1 MECLSCNRADVE
13 APALTTLDHARTV
26 VYTPSAAPQDGH
38 VMLLRTLAWMFSTDL
53 AVDLGTANP
62 LVYVRGEGVV
72 INEPSVVAISQND
85 HSLLAVGHEAKAM
98 LGRAPDSIQVR
109 RPLRH
114 RLIAD
119 VDTTER
125 MLKYFITTVHRRR
138 RLVHPRIVLTV
149 PTGITQV
156 ENRAVRASAQRAGAR
171 EGVLVEHAMATVLL
185 ARLAIQEPVGPLVS
199 YTV

>member
-1 MECLSCNRADVE
+1 
-13 APALTTLDHARTV
+13 
-26 VYTPSAAPQDGH
+26 
-38 VMLLRTLAWMFSTDL
+38 MLLRALAWMFSTDL
-53 AVDLGTANP
+53 AVDLGTANT

-72 INEPSVVAISQND
+72 INEPSVVAINQKD

-98 LGRAPDSIQVR
+98 LGRAPDSIQVL

-114 RLIAD
+114 GVIAD
-119 VDTTER
+119 FDTTER

-156 ENRAVRASAQRAGAR
+156 EKRAVRASAQQAGAR
-171 EGVLVEHAMATVLL
+171 EVFLIEQAMARAALDAVRRPAP
-185 ARLAIQEPVGPLVS
+185 AR
-199 YTV
+199 